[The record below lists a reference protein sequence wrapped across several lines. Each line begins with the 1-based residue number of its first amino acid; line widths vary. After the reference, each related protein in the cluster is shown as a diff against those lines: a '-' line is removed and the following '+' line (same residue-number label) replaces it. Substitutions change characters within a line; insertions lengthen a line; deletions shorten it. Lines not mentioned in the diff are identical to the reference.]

1 MEDKLIWKQ
10 SDEKYDVT
18 RELQEGDGTELR
30 RICDHKGIIWFTA
43 RRNYIHSYETDQWKF
58 RDKET
63 DEEGD
68 CEEPIYERLFIP
80 R

>member
-1 MEDKLIWKQ
+1 MEDKLIWKRC
-10 SDEKYDVT
+10 DEQYDVT

-43 RRNYIHSYETDQWKF
+43 RRNYIHSYETGQWKF